1 MQSLTNTTNGARRT
15 AAAVSRRGSDAHSC
29 AAAILHTVPGLL
41 WYVRR
46 HMRSHRK
53 GLSVPQ
59 FRTLVK
65 VQQSPDISLSCVAEH
80 LDASLPTTSRIVA
93 ILVQKGYL
101 KRTASTRDRRQI
113 TLAVTRRGASVVDA
127 ARAASIAQMELEFAF
142 VPPADRAAVCRAM
155 GILADFVAH
164 ARSNRAVV
172 KSAQSPALPPR
183 KLPKVVPA
191 HG

>member
-1 MQSLTNTTNGARRT
+1 MP
-15 AAAVSRRGSDAHSC
+15 RGSDPRAC
-29 AAAILHTVPGLL
+29 AAALLYTVPGLL

-113 TLAVTRRGASVVDA
+113 TLAVTRRGRSVVDA

-142 VPPADRAAVCRAM
+142 VSPADRAAVSRAM
-155 GILADFVAH
+155 DILAQFVAN
-164 ARSNRAVV
+164 ARSNRAALV
-172 KSAQSPALPPR
+172 KPDHPPR
-183 KLPKVVPA
+183 LTTRKLANALPA